1 MRGPRAHLIGAG
13 SRGLGLA
20 VEFHSRPTWQNSLS
34 PCGGAFSTSSV
45 REAIIPS
52 GDGRGPGIGE
62 GRRHAGRGDGRGA
75 QYPRASGKRMDK
87 AGLFSTAFAEYWEQD
102 CTHRFPMSARTK
114 GTAGGERHREHGI
127 GPEDRLLSTR
137 GGCSRT
143 NHIAITPPTNDRTQV
158 SHFDATI
165 MRILG
170 EEAA

>member
-1 MRGPRAHLIGAG
+1 M
-13 SRGLGLA
+13 
-20 VEFHSRPTWQNSLS
+20 
-34 PCGGAFSTSSV
+34 
-45 REAIIPS
+45 
-52 GDGRGPGIGE
+52 GD
-62 GRRHAGRGDGRGA
+62 GRRHAGVGTGRVHGT
-75 QYPRASGKRMDK
+75 QERCVKRMDK
-87 AGLFSTAFAEYWEQD
+87 AGLFSTAFAEYWEHD

-114 GTAGGERHREHGI
+114 GTAGGERHREHGT
-127 GPEDRLLSTR
+127 GTEHRLLSTR